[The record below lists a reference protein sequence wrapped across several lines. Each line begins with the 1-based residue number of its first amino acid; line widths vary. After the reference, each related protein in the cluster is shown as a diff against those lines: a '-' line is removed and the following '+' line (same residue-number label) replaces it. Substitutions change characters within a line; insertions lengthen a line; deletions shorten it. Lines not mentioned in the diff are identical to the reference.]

1 MGPLFVLEQTPAIKV
16 STFNAMSKP
25 RANSKLLRVKSRV
38 VEVSYINS
46 INVFQMQIPSSSG
59 EQFPIGREHG
69 SCSSGTKKTILIPHA
84 PHAGRNCMRRTEPTI
99 DIV

>member
-69 SCSSGTKKTILIPHA
+69 SCSSGTKKLFSFLMHLMRVGIVCEGQSQQLI
-84 PHAGRNCMRRTEPTI
+84 
-99 DIV
+99 